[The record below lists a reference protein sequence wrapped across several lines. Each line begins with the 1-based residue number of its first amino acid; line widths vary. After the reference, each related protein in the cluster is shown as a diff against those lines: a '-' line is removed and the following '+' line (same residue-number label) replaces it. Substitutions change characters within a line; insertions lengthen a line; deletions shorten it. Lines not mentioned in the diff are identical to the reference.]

1 MSAMSPTCMSPRSS
15 IPRRSASAISPP
27 PSTCRSRGSR
37 RSCRSSIP
45 TARLSNVRC
54 RTVLFASSPCSAA
67 RHARSSTTSA
77 TRRSSMAARARR
89 CSAIPIFLRASPSRT
104 PLKASS
110 ASASSSRSPSPRPA
124 GNLFPLLTSN
134 LDGEECEMTDENA
147 QGIATTAKIGGHPLH
162 PLLVTLPIGLWVMTF
177 IFDLGFLFTGDAFW
191 ARGGL
196 TVLIAG
202 IIFAVIAALAGFTD
216 FFGNQRIR
224 DLRDAWQHM
233 IGNVIALV
241 LSILNL
247 WPHWDITGAGV
258 KPWGVL
264 LSLVVVLILLFTGWK
279 GGEMVFRHHVGSVRD
294 GQ

>member
-1 MSAMSPTCMSPRSS
+1 
-15 IPRRSASAISPP
+15 
-27 PSTCRSRGSR
+27 
-37 RSCRSSIP
+37 
-45 TARLSNVRC
+45 
-54 RTVLFASSPCSAA
+54 
-67 RHARSSTTSA
+67 
-77 TRRSSMAARARR
+77 
-89 CSAIPIFLRASPSRT
+89 
-104 PLKASS
+104 
-110 ASASSSRSPSPRPA
+110 
-124 GNLFPLLTSN
+124 
-134 LDGEECEMTDENA
+134 MTDENA

-216 FFGNQRIR
+216 FFGNRRIR